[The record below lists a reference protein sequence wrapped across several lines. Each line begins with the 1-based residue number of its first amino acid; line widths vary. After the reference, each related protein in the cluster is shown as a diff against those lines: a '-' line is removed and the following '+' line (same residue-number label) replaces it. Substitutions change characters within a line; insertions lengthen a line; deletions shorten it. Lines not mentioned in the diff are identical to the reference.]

1 MDNEQYLKEIKKAL
15 ENDPTLYGEV
25 WRRSKGNKS
34 PVEVVAEI
42 ARERG
47 TRTDHIDARWKFI
60 QYILVGGAP
69 PSPSKIGERVQNFIK
84 RGYEYFSPK
93 TIRILEKR
101 GRM

>member
-1 MDNEQYLKEIKKAL
+1 MNNRQYLKEVQKAL
-15 ENDPTLYGEV
+15 ENDNTLYGKV
-25 WRRSKGNKS
+25 WRRSKGNKN
-34 PVEVVAEI
+34 PAEVVAEI
-42 ARERG
+42 AKERG
-47 TRTDHIDARWKFI
+47 TQTDHIDARWKFI

-84 RGYEYFSPK
+84 RGYEYLSPE